1 MPDTRETAAGDR
13 TAIDAATVPPIRD
26 PTTRRFLLIGFALWL
41 VATVAFR
48 HGGQFVLDPGPSVG
62 VLTLYV
68 VIGAATTGFALL
80 LYRWWDLS
88 DRARPQAAIALALP
102 GMLLDPVVLVWFETA
117 FPNVPSAAGPY
128 LGGLLLW
135 AYAAVLVSGFVPGR
149 G

>member
-1 MPDTRETAAGDR
+1 MPDTRETAAEDR
-13 TAIDAATVPPIRD
+13 ATIGAATVPPIRD
-26 PTTRRFLLIGFALWL
+26 PTTRRFLLIGVVLWF

-48 HGGQFVLDPGPSVG
+48 LGGQFVLDPGPTVG

-68 VIGAATTGFALL
+68 VTGAATTGFALL
-80 LYRWWDLS
+80 LYRWWSLPS
-88 DRARPQAAIALALP
+88 RARPQAAIALALP
-102 GMLLDPVVLVWFETA
+102 GMLLDSVILVWFETA
-117 FPNVPSAAGPY
+117 FPNVPAGAGPY